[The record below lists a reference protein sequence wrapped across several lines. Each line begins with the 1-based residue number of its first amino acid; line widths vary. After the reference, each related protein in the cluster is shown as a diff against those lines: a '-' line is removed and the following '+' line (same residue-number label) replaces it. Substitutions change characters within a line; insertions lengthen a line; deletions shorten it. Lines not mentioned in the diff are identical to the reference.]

1 MSDESPY
8 STLDKTPYVT
18 PDTTTRHTRSET
30 FRLNKNFIGKM
41 KSSGKSINNE
51 IFNEYFGYE
60 SPTFVAEDLFKAS
73 QTKNN
78 HIVNR
83 ATDSLDG
90 LKNSIIK
97 IEIPENQN
105 PDKIIDFLETILKF
119 NNKQ

>member
-51 IFNEYFGYE
+51 IFNQ
-60 SPTFVAEDLFKAS
+60 STTFVAEDLFKAS